1 MPIFHASSFHSR
13 FLTCVSAAA
22 LALVPL
28 AMLANANTV
37 TFIESG
43 TSIDGHPLS
52 VRAVLTGTGST
63 LTIDLFNE
71 GPASQNK
78 TDMLTSFYFDIA
90 DPVLGN
96 RPVLTYVSATGHAYA
111 VSKTGI
117 HQDQPVSW
125 TPQTLTGSSMLASN
139 LIAVNPGD
147 QGWQFKSFNPPATIP
162 PTLGFGIGTV
172 GNSDLAPQGINFNGD
187 VVKGTDAASMI
198 NLGIYSD
205 GGSSGLLPTNGM
217 KDNFLIRNHAQFTFS
232 VVGGITDLNPFDA
245 EWVGGNVTWGFG
257 TAPETLFLP
266 EPQSITLVAVAAAA
280 GIGWFA
286 MRRRAVR
293 DE

>member
-1 MPIFHASSFHSR
+1 
-13 FLTCVSAAA
+13 
-22 LALVPL
+22 
-28 AMLANANTV
+28 
-37 TFIESG
+37 
-43 TSIDGHPLS
+43 
-52 VRAVLTGTGST
+52 
-63 LTIDLFNE
+63 
-71 GPASQNK
+71 
-78 TDMLTSFYFDIA
+78 
-90 DPVLGN
+90 
-96 RPVLTYVSATGHAYA
+96 VSATGHAYA

-147 QGWQFKSFNPPATIP
+147 QGWQFRSFATPVTIP

-172 GNSDLAPQGINFNGD
+172 GNSDLTPQGINFNGN

-245 EWVGGNVTWGFG
+245 EWVGSNVTWGFG

-266 EPQSITLVAVAAAA
+266 EPQSITLVAVAAAV
-280 GIGWFA
+280 GIGWFT

>member
-1 MPIFHASSFHSR
+1 
-13 FLTCVSAAA
+13 
-22 LALVPL
+22 
-28 AMLANANTV
+28 
-37 TFIESG
+37 
-43 TSIDGHPLS
+43 
-52 VRAVLTGTGST
+52 
-63 LTIDLFNE
+63 
-71 GPASQNK
+71 
-78 TDMLTSFYFDIA
+78 MLTSFYFNIA
-90 DPVLGN
+90 DPVSGI

-147 QGWQFKSFNPPATIP
+147 QGWQFRSFATPVTIP

-172 GNSDLAPQGINFNGD
+172 GNSDLTPQGINFDGN

-217 KDNFLIRNHAQFTFS
+217 QDNFLIRNHAQFTFN
-232 VVGGITDLNPFDA
+232 VVGGITTLNPFDA
-245 EWVGGNVTWGFG
+245 EWVGSNVTWGFG

-266 EPQSITLVAVAAAA
+266 EPQSCTLMAVAATA

-286 MRRRAVR
+286 MRRRTLAA
-293 DE
+293 